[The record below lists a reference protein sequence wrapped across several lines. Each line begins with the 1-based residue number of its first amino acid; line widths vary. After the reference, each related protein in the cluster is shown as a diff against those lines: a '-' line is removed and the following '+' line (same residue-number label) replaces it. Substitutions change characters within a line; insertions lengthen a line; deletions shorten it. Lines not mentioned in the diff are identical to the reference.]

1 MPQFIITETVPC
13 IQVLTY
19 VIEAENETDAL
30 EYVVGGKAEAV
41 DSTIEE
47 HDYEQVQYEIED
59 EDGMMYDVEIDR
71 NETDTLVVVRN
82 DDDEDDNSDFRT
94 YNEAPYGQDDDDE

>member
-59 EDGMMYDVEIDR
+59 EDGMMYDVEVNR
-71 NETDTLVVVRN
+71 NETDTLVVVRE
-82 DDDEDDNSDFRT
+82 DDEDNNSDPRT